1 MLKAD
6 TLFYNG
12 KIYNTVFKQF
22 IEGYFSV
29 KGDKFL
35 HIGRG
40 DVPDDL
46 EYENKID
53 LGGKWVI
60 PGLVDCHMHRKQHD
74 SPEAI
79 CKAHGFKRRYYRCK
93 RTP

>member
-46 EYENKID
+46 EYENKMIWAAS
-53 LGGKWVI
+53 G
-60 PGLVDCHMHRKQHD
+60 
-74 SPEAI
+74 
-79 CKAHGFKRRYYRCK
+79 
-93 RTP
+93 